1 MVRVVDNEIKVGD
14 PGRSRVDNK
23 WCGDVDSAASSSES
37 MWAMLRAPG
46 GNDSSV
52 TIELLPSD
60 SDGSAMDLL
69 CPHTGTRG
77 GDT

>member
-1 MVRVVDNEIKVGD
+1 MSIA
-14 PGRSRVDNK
+14 
-23 WCGDVDSAASSSES
+23 AASSSES
-37 MWAMLRAPG
+37 SWAMLRVPV

-69 CPHTGTRG
+69 CPHTDSRD
-77 GDT
+77 GDKLPFR